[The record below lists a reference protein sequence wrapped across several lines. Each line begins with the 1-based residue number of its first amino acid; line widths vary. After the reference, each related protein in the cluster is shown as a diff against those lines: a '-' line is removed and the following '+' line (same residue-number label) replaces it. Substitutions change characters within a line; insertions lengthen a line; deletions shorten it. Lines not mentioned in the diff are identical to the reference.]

1 MKPIYINGIG
11 IVSQAAVNADEFMKA
26 VLRQSDI
33 KEFMDKREFLL
44 NGKLQVQIEHRY
56 NQETLSIA

>member
-44 NGKLQVQIEHRY
+44 NVPGAKVRRASRY
-56 NQETLSIA
+56 A